1 MQKQNLIRLL
11 IIAAGVL
18 ILIAGGA
25 VGGIR
30 NPSYDPT
37 TLGVCMTFA
46 GFIIT
51 ATGVFIS
58 NDKLN

>member
-1 MQKQNLIRLL
+1 MQKRNLIRLL
-11 IIAAGVL
+11 IITIGVL
-18 ILIAGGA
+18 IPIAGGA

-51 ATGVFIS
+51 AIGVFIT